1 MRVEAIEPAWFPAS
15 VARSNAPKRLAKPL
29 QRKLPAAERREAP
42 PRAKP
47 NTDETGP
54 AYLKYN
60 AVARRATPAIIRRAP
75 RLGALCLTRHASRPS
90 DANAAISSPP
100 KPTPEGEEETP
111 ADPMGDG
118 QKSKDGKL
126 YDKEGREYKVCPQ
139 CGYNMYKQG
148 RMWICENCG
157 YSYVE

>member
-1 MRVEAIEPAWFPAS
+1 MSDEIKKNDRRSFLRGSALFAAALGMS
-15 VARSNAPKRLAKPL
+15 VVPSLAQEQQK
-29 QRKLPAAERREAP
+29 
-42 PRAKP
+42 
-47 NTDETGP
+47 
-54 AYLKYN
+54 
-60 AVARRATPAIIRRAP
+60 
-75 RLGALCLTRHASRPS
+75 
-90 DANAAISSPP
+90 P